1 MNTAMILAAG
11 RGERLRPLTD
21 TTPKALCVVH
31 GMPLIER
38 HVINLARA
46 GISRIIINHAYLG
59 SKIRQYLGDGSRYGV
74 NLLYSPEPP
83 GALETG
89 GGIVNALPFIGKN
102 PFITVNADIFTD
114 FDFSTLSLPINSL
127 AHYILIKKPS
137 YYLQGDFGLSTD
149 GFLTNDLR
157 DFTFSG
163 IACYDPILFK
173 GLKPYRFS
181 VIPLIRQQINSKHIS
196 GNLFD
201 GTWTDIGTIDRLKEF
216 QAAKKN

>member
-1 MNTAMILAAG
+1 MILAAG

-21 TTPKALCVVH
+21 ITPKALCVVQ

-59 SKIRQYLGDGSRYGV
+59 GKIRQYLGNGSRYGV
-74 NLLYSPEPP
+74 NLIYSPEPP

-89 GGIVNALPFIGKN
+89 GGIVNALPLIGEV

-114 FDFSTLSLPINSL
+114 FDFSVLTLPANSL

-137 YYLQGDFGLSTD
+137 YYLQGDFGLSVD
-149 GFLTNDLR
+149 GFLKNDFR

-163 IACYDPILFK
+163 IACYQPALFE
-173 GLKPYRFS
+173 GLQPTRFS
-181 VIPLIRQQINSKHIS
+181 VIPLIRQQINSRRIA
-196 GNLFD
+196 GELFD
-201 GTWTDIGTIDRLKEF
+201 GTWSDIGTIERLQQFEAT
-216 QAAKKN
+216 QS

>member
-21 TTPKALCVVH
+21 ITPKALCVVK

-59 SKIRQYLGDGSRYGV
+59 GKIRQYLGNGQRYGV
-74 NLLYSPEPP
+74 SLIYSPEPP

-89 GGIVNALPFIGKN
+89 GGIVNALPLIGDV

-114 FDFSTLSLPINSL
+114 FDFNLLAMPTNSL
-127 AHYILIKKPS
+127 SHYILIKKPPYS
-137 YYLQGDFGLSTD
+137 LHGDFGLSAD
-149 GFLTNDLR
+149 GLLTNTPK

-163 IACYDPILFK
+163 IACYKPCLFE
-173 GLKPYRFS
+173 GMRPGRFS
-181 VIPLIRQQINSKHIS
+181 VIPMLRHQATA
-196 GNLFD
+196 GRVTGALFH
-201 GTWTDIGTIDRLKEF
+201 GQWMDIGTLERLKD
-216 QAAKKN
+216 Q